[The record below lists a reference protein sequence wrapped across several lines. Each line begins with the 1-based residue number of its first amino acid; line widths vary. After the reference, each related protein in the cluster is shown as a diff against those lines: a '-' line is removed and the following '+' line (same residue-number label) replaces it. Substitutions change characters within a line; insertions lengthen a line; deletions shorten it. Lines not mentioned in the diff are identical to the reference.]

1 MYGSIPPE
9 LNLLEYPDGVPSP
22 PHKARYLIKCL
33 LTCVILYKFQ
43 WRHRFSGKNRHCG
56 VPITR
61 GVRYILAGFCGDDSA
76 YAQQDDIDEEQERI
90 DEEAIEE
97 EDDQDGD
104 AEAKELADEAE
115 MDLDALLPPGYLAQR
130 GNED

>member
-1 MYGSIPPE
+1 
-9 LNLLEYPDGVPSP
+9 
-22 PHKARYLIKCL
+22 
-33 LTCVILYKFQ
+33 
-43 WRHRFSGKNRHCG
+43 
-56 VPITR
+56 
-61 GVRYILAGFCGDDSA
+61 VRYILAGFCGDDSA

>member
-1 MYGSIPPE
+1 MTLAAPANAGSYAGCWRLRYWNGYFGDPIWLVVNVDGSMPAHPPAHP
-9 LNLLEYPDGVPSP
+9 LGHVSHD
-22 PHKARYLIKCL
+22 
-33 LTCVILYKFQ
+33 
-43 WRHRFSGKNRHCG
+43 
-56 VPITR
+56 
-61 GVRYILAGFCGDDSA
+61 AGLDMSEEQLM
-76 YAQQDDIDEEQERI
+76 QQQLRMQERI

>member
-1 MYGSIPPE
+1 M
-9 LNLLEYPDGVPSP
+9 
-22 PHKARYLIKCL
+22 
-33 LTCVILYKFQ
+33 
-43 WRHRFSGKNRHCG
+43 
-56 VPITR
+56 
-61 GVRYILAGFCGDDSA
+61 RYILAGFCGDDSA